1 MDDEEG
7 WSRRRGERPIFSQRG
22 PRIAFLLAILDLALT
37 VLFAMLPDARP
48 DEGGQLAAVFVTQYV
63 LAWFNVIF
71 SFSFD
76 KALQQRTI
84 TALLACAAA
93 VELVYC
99 IGFMLQELAFRIP
112 NETCVLSDGKS
123 GVDGAYSC
131 RRQQKQLAFLFCVYA
146 AMSKF

>member
-1 MDDEEG
+1 M
-7 WSRRRGERPIFSQRG
+7 P
-22 PRIAFLLAILDLALT
+22 DLIENCSICT
-37 VLFAMLPDARP
+37 KYKPCDQHRCPARP
-48 DEGGQLAAVFVTQYV
+48 DNIRNSQHIPMLLGV
-63 LAWFNVIF
+63 LLSFMGNCHVIF

-123 GVDGAYSC
+123 GVDGAYSY